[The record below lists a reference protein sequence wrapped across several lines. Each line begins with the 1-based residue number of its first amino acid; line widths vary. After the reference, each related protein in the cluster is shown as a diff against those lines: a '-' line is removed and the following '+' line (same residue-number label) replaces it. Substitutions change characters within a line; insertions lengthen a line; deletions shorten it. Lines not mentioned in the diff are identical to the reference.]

1 VLEAQLGGTT
11 STERPRCAAACTNS
25 GIIEAIVDSNVA
37 STSIRDDA
45 WVSARSIMA
54 SFGLSTGMATSGLT
68 RSIASPNAEQVNR
81 MASFIR
87 ILTTAAYDIFPPI
100 PEGSASSGTDSSCP
114 FEREP
119 VIKKDLAVQLAPR
132 VIDMIRARSMT
143 AGEPLREQAFA
154 KALGVSRSPIRRVF
168 AMLAEWD
175 LAFQE
180 PNRGYFLKRDAGDIQ
195 EAAFPLASDPFEDF
209 YLRVVDDILGGEI
222 PAHFFE
228 AQLLRRYEVPR
239 GQLLKVLNRLAG
251 EAMVERNPGQ
261 GWSLKDFVHNT
272 QAHIQSYR
280 FRMAIEPAALLE
292 PGYRVDQAAF
302 ARVRQQQ
309 QALIDGEIHS
319 LSRAQLFQAGARFH
333 ELIVHGSGN
342 VFFIDAI
349 RQQNQ
354 LRRFMGYRSNVD
366 RSRLMTQCLEHI
378 HLLDLIESGRREE
391 AAQFL
396 WKHLDEV
403 GRIKTQQ
410 DALPEAGEI

>member
-1 VLEAQLGGTT
+1 
-11 STERPRCAAACTNS
+11 
-25 GIIEAIVDSNVA
+25 
-37 STSIRDDA
+37 
-45 WVSARSIMA
+45 
-54 SFGLSTGMATSGLT
+54 
-68 RSIASPNAEQVNR
+68 
-81 MASFIR
+81 
-87 ILTTAAYDIFPPI
+87 
-100 PEGSASSGTDSSCP
+100 
-114 FEREP
+114 

-132 VIDMIRARSMT
+132 VIDMVRARSMK

-154 KALGVSRSPIRRVF
+154 QALGVSRSPIRRVF
-168 AMLAEWD
+168 ALLAEWD

-195 EAAFPLASDPFEDF
+195 EATFPLAIDPFEDF
-209 YLRVVDDILGGEI
+209 YLRVVDDILSGEI

-251 EAMVERNPGQ
+251 EAMVERKPGQ
-261 GWSLKDFVHNT
+261 GWGLKDFVHNA

-292 PGYRVDQAAF
+292 PGYQVNQAAF
-302 ARVRQQQ
+302 AKARQQQ

-319 LSRAQLFQAGARFH
+319 LSRAQLFQVGARFH
-333 ELIVHGSGN
+333 ELIVQCSGN

-354 LRRFMGYRSNVD
+354 LRRFMGYKANVD
-366 RSRLMTQCLEHI
+366 RSRLTTQCLEHI

-410 DALPEAGEI
+410 DALPKE

>member
-1 VLEAQLGGTT
+1 
-11 STERPRCAAACTNS
+11 
-25 GIIEAIVDSNVA
+25 
-37 STSIRDDA
+37 
-45 WVSARSIMA
+45 M
-54 SFGLSTGMATSGLT
+54 
-68 RSIASPNAEQVNR
+68 
-81 MASFIR
+81 
-87 ILTTAAYDIFPPI
+87 
-100 PEGSASSGTDSSCP
+100 
-114 FEREP
+114 
-119 VIKKDLAVQLAPR
+119 IKKDLAVQLAPR
-132 VIDMIRARSMT
+132 VIDMVRARSMK

-154 KALGVSRSPIRRVF
+154 QALGVSRSPIRRVF
-168 AMLAEWD
+168 ALLAEWG

-195 EAAFPLASDPFEDF
+195 EATFPLASDPFEDF
-209 YLRVVDDILGGEI
+209 YLRVVDDILSGEI

-251 EAMVERNPGQ
+251 EAMVERKPGQ
-261 GWSLKDFVHNT
+261 GWGLKDFVHNAK
-272 QAHIQSYR
+272 AHIQSYR

-292 PGYRVDQAAF
+292 PGYQVNQAAF
-302 ARVRQQQ
+302 AKARQQQ

-319 LSRAQLFQAGARFH
+319 LSRAQLFQVGARFH
-333 ELIVHGSGN
+333 ELIVQCSGN

-354 LRRFMGYRSNVD
+354 LRRFMGYKANVD

-410 DALPEAGEI
+410 DALPKG

>member
-1 VLEAQLGGTT
+1 
-11 STERPRCAAACTNS
+11 
-25 GIIEAIVDSNVA
+25 
-37 STSIRDDA
+37 
-45 WVSARSIMA
+45 M
-54 SFGLSTGMATSGLT
+54 
-68 RSIASPNAEQVNR
+68 
-81 MASFIR
+81 
-87 ILTTAAYDIFPPI
+87 
-100 PEGSASSGTDSSCP
+100 
-114 FEREP
+114 
-119 VIKKDLAVQLAPR
+119 IKKDLAMQLAPL
-132 VIDMIRARSMT
+132 VIDMVRARSMK

-154 KALGVSRSPIRRVF
+154 QALGVSRSPIRRVF
-168 AMLAEWD
+168 ALLAEWD

-195 EAAFPLASDPFEDF
+195 EATFPLASDPFEDF
-209 YLRVVDDILGGEI
+209 YLRVVDDILSGEI

-251 EAMVERNPGQ
+251 EAMVERKPGQ
-261 GWSLKDFVHNT
+261 GWGLKDFVHNA

-292 PGYRVDQAAF
+292 PDYQVNQAAF
-302 ARVRQQQ
+302 AKARQQQ

-319 LSRAQLFQAGARFH
+319 LSRAQLFQVGARFH
-333 ELIVHGSGN
+333 ELIVQCSGN

-354 LRRFMGYRSNVD
+354 LRRFMGYKANVD

-403 GRIKTQQ
+403 GRIKTQLNV
-410 DALPEAGEI
+410 LPKG